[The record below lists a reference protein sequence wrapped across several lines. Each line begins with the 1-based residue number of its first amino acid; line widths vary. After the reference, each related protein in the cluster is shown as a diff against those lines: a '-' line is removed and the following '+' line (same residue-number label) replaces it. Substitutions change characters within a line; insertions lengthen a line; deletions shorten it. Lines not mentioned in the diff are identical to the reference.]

1 MNIILLKRFAIFE
14 IHSFL
19 YRLNLKNITIKANP
33 KVTKSIHMKK
43 IITSVI
49 LAVGGF
55 QAFAQ
60 QDPQFSQQM
69 FTRFSTNAGFAG
81 ASEYLCAT
89 VMNRQQWVGF
99 DGAPQTTLVTI
110 DAPIKILQEQH
121 TIGVGATIIA
131 DQLGFENTFSAKLAA
146 AYRLNLGPEGG
157 NLGIGLDFGLLNKSV
172 SGNFIAIQQ
181 NDNLIPQASVSDKA
195 MDLGFGAH
203 YHIPGKLY
211 VGLSGVHLL
220 APKLEGT
227 NLEYLMAR
235 HWYVTA
241 GYEYAINEMLTV
253 RPNFLLKTD
262 AASSQL
268 DVNANVLYNNMV
280 WAGLSY
286 RLQDAI
292 VPMLG
297 YQGTLA
303 NGKGNYRIGY
313 SYDLTISN
321 IKQHSSGSH
330 EIMLGFC
337 YNITPPKKI
346 TRYKNPR
353 FL

>member
-1 MNIILLKRFAIFE
+1 
-14 IHSFL
+14 
-19 YRLNLKNITIKANP
+19 
-33 KVTKSIHMKK
+33 MKK

-49 LAVGGF
+49 LVISGF
-55 QAFAQ
+55 HAFAQ

-69 FTRFSTNAGFAG
+69 FTRLSTNAGFAG
-81 ASEYLCAT
+81 ASEFLCAT

-99 DGAPQTTLVTI
+99 DGAPKTTLVTI
-110 DAPIKILQEQH
+110 DAPIKLMGGEH

-131 DQLGFENTFSAKLAA
+131 DKLGFENTFSAKLAG
-146 AYRLNLGPEGG
+146 AYRLPLAGGSLG
-157 NLGIGLDFGLLNKSV
+157 LGLDFGLLNKSV

-181 NDNLIPQASVSDKA
+181 NDNLIPQAAVSDKA

-203 YHIPGKLY
+203 FHIPGKLY
-211 VGLSGVHLL
+211 AGISGVHLL
-220 APKLEGT
+220 APKLQGT
-227 NLEYLMAR
+227 NLQYLMAR

-253 RPNFLLKTD
+253 RPNFLMKTD
-262 AASSQL
+262 AASTQL

-280 WAGLSY
+280 WAGLSF

-321 IKQHSSGSH
+321 LKKYSSGTH

>member
-19 YRLNLKNITIKANP
+19 YRLNFINTKVKANH
-33 KVTKSIHMKK
+33 KVIKSIHMKK

-49 LAVGGF
+49 LAIGGF
-55 QAFAQ
+55 QAFSQ

-69 FTRFSTNAGFAG
+69 FTRLSTNAGFAG

-99 DGAPQTTLVTI
+99 DGAPKTTLVTI
-110 DAPIKILQEQH
+110 DAPIKIMGGDH
-121 TIGVGATIIA
+121 TIGLGATIMA
-131 DQLGFENTFSAKLAA
+131 DKLGFESTFAAKLAA
-146 AYRLNLGPEGG
+146 AYRLNLGEG
-157 NLGIGLDFGLLNKSV
+157 NLGLGLDFGILQKTLNGTFV
-172 SGNFIAIQQ
+172 AIDQ
-181 NDNLIPQASVSDKA
+181 NDNLIPLSKSQDMKP
-195 MDLGFGAH
+195 DLGFGAH
-203 YHIPGKLY
+203 YHIPGKFY
-211 VGLSGVHLL
+211 VGVSGVHLL
-220 APKLEGT
+220 APKLKDT
-227 NLEYLMAR
+227 NLQYLMAR
-235 HWYVTA
+235 HIYVTA

-262 AASSQL
+262 ASSTQL
-268 DVNANVLYNNMV
+268 DINANVLYNNMV

-297 YQGTLA
+297 YQGTIA

-313 SYDLTISN
+313 SYDLTVSN
-321 IKQHSSGSH
+321 IKKYSSGTH

-337 YNITPPKKI
+337 YNITPPKKT

>member
-1 MNIILLKRFAIFE
+1 
-14 IHSFL
+14 
-19 YRLNLKNITIKANP
+19 
-33 KVTKSIHMKK
+33 MKK

-49 LAVGGF
+49 LAIGGF

-69 FTRFSTNAGFAG
+69 FTRLSTNAGFAG

-99 DGAPQTTLVTI
+99 DGAPKTTLVTI
-110 DAPIKILQEQH
+110 DAPIKILSGEH

-131 DQLGFENTFSAKLAA
+131 DKLGFENTFSAKLAG
-146 AYRLNLGPEGG
+146 AYRLPLGPG
-157 NLGIGLDFGLLNKSV
+157 NLGLGLDFGLLNKSV
-172 SGNFIAIQQ
+172 GGNFIAIQTG
-181 NDNLIPQASVSDKA
+181 DNLIPQASVSDKA
-195 MDLGFGAH
+195 LDLGFGAH

-211 VGLSGVHLL
+211 AGISGVHLV

-227 NLEYLMAR
+227 NLQYLMAR

-241 GYEYAINEMLTV
+241 GYEYAVNEMLTV

-262 AASSQL
+262 AASTQL

-280 WAGLSY
+280 WAGISY

-321 IKQHSSGSH
+321 IKQYSSGSH

>member
-1 MNIILLKRFAIFE
+1 
-14 IHSFL
+14 
-19 YRLNLKNITIKANP
+19 
-33 KVTKSIHMKK
+33 MKK

-49 LAVGGF
+49 LAIGGF

-69 FTRFSTNAGFAG
+69 FTRLSTNAGFAG

-99 DGAPQTTLVTI
+99 DGAPKTTLVTI
-110 DAPIKILQEQH
+110 DAPIKLMGGDH

-131 DQLGFENTFSAKLAA
+131 DKLGFENTFSGKLAA
-146 AYRLNLGPEGG
+146 AYRLPLAGG

-181 NDNLIPQASVSDKA
+181 GDNLIPQASVSDKA
-195 MDLGFGAH
+195 FDLGFGAH

-211 VGLSGVHLL
+211 AGISGVHLL

-227 NLEYLMAR
+227 NLQYLMAR

-241 GYEYAINEMLTV
+241 GYEYEVVPDVVL

-262 AASSQL
+262 AASTQF
-268 DVNANVLYNNMV
+268 DINANVLYKNMV
-280 WAGLSY
+280 WAGVSY

-321 IKQHSSGSH
+321 IKQYSSGTH

>member
-1 MNIILLKRFAIFE
+1 
-14 IHSFL
+14 
-19 YRLNLKNITIKANP
+19 
-33 KVTKSIHMKK
+33 MKK
-43 IITSVI
+43 ILTSVI
-49 LAVGGF
+49 IAASAF
-55 QAFAQ
+55 QTFAQ

-69 FTRFSTNAGFAG
+69 FTRMSTNPGYAG

-89 VMNRQQWVGF
+89 VINRQQWVGF
-99 DGAPQTTLVTI
+99 DGAPKTTLVTL
-110 DAPIKILQEQH
+110 DAPIKIGEQ

-131 DQLGFENTFSAKLAA
+131 DKLGFENTFMAKLAG
-146 AYRLNLGPEGG
+146 AYRLNIGPG
-157 NLGIGLDFGLLNKSV
+157 NLGVGLDFGILNKSF
-172 SGNFIAIQQ
+172 SGNYIAIQQ
-181 NDNLIPQASVSDKA
+181 NDNLIPQSSVSDKA

-211 VGLSGVHLL
+211 AGISGLHLL
-220 APKLEGT
+220 APQLKGT
-227 NLEYLMAR
+227 NLQYLMAR

-262 AASSQL
+262 AASTQL
-268 DVNANVLYNNMV
+268 DVNANVLYNNML

-313 SYDLTISN
+313 SYDLTTSN
-321 IKQHSSGSH
+321 IKNHSSGSH

>member
-1 MNIILLKRFAIFE
+1 
-14 IHSFL
+14 
-19 YRLNLKNITIKANP
+19 
-33 KVTKSIHMKK
+33 MKK

-49 LAVGGF
+49 FVISGF

-69 FTRFSTNAGFAG
+69 FTRLSTNAGFAG
-81 ASEYLCAT
+81 ASEFLCAT

-99 DGAPQTTLVTI
+99 DGAPKTTLVTI
-110 DAPIKILQEQH
+110 DAPIKFGEQ

-131 DQLGFENTFSAKLAA
+131 DKLGFENTFSGKLAA
-146 AYRLNLGPEGG
+146 AYRLNLGPG
-157 NLGIGLDFGLLNKSV
+157 NLGIGLDFGILNKSV

-195 MDLGFGAH
+195 MDLGFGLH
-203 YHIPGKLY
+203 YHIPGKFY
-211 VGLSGVHLL
+211 AGISGVHLL

-227 NLEYLMAR
+227 NLQYLMAR

-241 GYEYAINEMLTV
+241 GYEYAVNEMLTV

-262 AASSQL
+262 GASTQL

-292 VPMLG
+292 VPMFG

-321 IKQHSSGSH
+321 IKKYSSGTH

>member
-1 MNIILLKRFAIFE
+1 
-14 IHSFL
+14 
-19 YRLNLKNITIKANP
+19 
-33 KVTKSIHMKK
+33 MKK

-49 LAVGGF
+49 LAIGGF

-69 FTRFSTNAGFAG
+69 FTRLSTNAGFAG

-99 DGAPQTTLVTI
+99 DGAPKSTLVTI
-110 DAPIKILQEQH
+110 DAPIKIGEH

-131 DQLGFENTFSAKLAA
+131 DKLGFESTFSGKLAA
-146 AYRLNLGPEGG
+146 AYRKNIGPG
-157 NLGIGLDFGLLNKSV
+157 NLGIGLDFGILNKAV
-172 SGNFIAIQQ
+172 GGNFISIQQ
-181 NDNLIPQASVSDKA
+181 GDNLIPQASVSDKA
-195 MDLGFGAH
+195 MELGFGLH

-211 VGLSGVHLL
+211 AGISGVHLL

-227 NLEYLMAR
+227 NLQYLMAR

-253 RPNFLLKTD
+253 RPNFLFKTD
-262 AASSQL
+262 GASSQL

-280 WAGLSY
+280 WAGLSF

-313 SYDLTISN
+313 AYDLTISN
-321 IKQHSSGSH
+321 IKQYSSGTH

>member
-1 MNIILLKRFAIFE
+1 
-14 IHSFL
+14 
-19 YRLNLKNITIKANP
+19 
-33 KVTKSIHMKK
+33 MKK
-43 IITSVI
+43 IVTSVLLVLSGI
-49 LAVGGF
+49 

-69 FTRFSTNAGFAG
+69 FTRLSTNAGFAG

-89 VMNRQQWVGF
+89 VINRQQWVGF
-99 DGAPQTTLVTI
+99 DGAPKTTLVTI
-110 DAPIKILQEQH
+110 DAPFKIGEQ

-131 DQLGFENTFSAKLAA
+131 DKLGFEKTFFAKLAG
-146 AYRLNLGPEGG
+146 AYRLNIGPG
-157 NLGIGLDFGLLNKSV
+157 NLGVGLDLGLLNKAI
-172 SGNFIAIQQ
+172 SGNFISIDQG
-181 NDNLIPQASVSDKA
+181 DNLIPLASVSDNT

-211 VGLSGVHLL
+211 AGISGVHLL
-220 APKLEGT
+220 APKLANT
-227 NLEYLMAR
+227 SLQYLMAR

-241 GYEYAINEMLTV
+241 GYEYDINETLKV

-262 AASSQL
+262 AASTQL
-268 DVNANVLYNNMV
+268 DVNANVLYNNML

-292 VPMLG
+292 VPLLG

-313 SYDLTISN
+313 SYDLTLSN